1 MVKKTAHDDPNSKT
15 TTHPISPLFALTFTR
30 KQTHRRPPSTSSQLL
45 PPPPKMLAF
54 VFESSPITSF
64 RGAQLPTRL
73 SKCPPRRSYSACRV
87 VTAKAQVTSPA
98 VQEGRNHNA
107 SIDKL
112 LDAGLSVVVLK
123 RGKAN
128 LFRDQRNPMVFAGS
142 VERHIPLP
150 GHTLSDCD
158 PVAVCNGA
166 YACLGYGFFNPH
178 SMFRVRMLK
187 HVAPSDEL
195 DPPLPWDYA
204 AEIVARMRNAVAL
217 REAIA
222 LPGEATNIY
231 RVVNG
236 EGDRLSGLVVD
247 RVADTL
253 VVSSSALWCEK
264 HKDRI
269 IGGLNAVL
277 PSCADIVWRRNVDRL
292 RQDGLADEAE
302 HPAPL
307 NGASTS
313 PTDCD
318 VKYELSRFALT
329 RGQKTGHYADQRE
342 NRAFIRN
349 LVNQRGGSKRV
360 LDLFCYTGGFAMNAA
375 LGSDDC
381 SVVAID
387 SSGRAIEMGQRNAE
401 LNGVSDKIT
410 FVQSDVI
417 KYLRSAEEDQ
427 GSFDV
432 VIVDPPKYAPN
443 VKALP
448 RATHKYRSLNLA
460 AMRMVKQGGLLCT
473 CSCSAAM
480 TQNRHLFVEVIRE
493 AASSLGREVTLLKT
507 VGAASDHPVTPEM
520 PESEYL
526 TMCVFLCR

>member
-1 MVKKTAHDDPNSKT
+1 
-15 TTHPISPLFALTFTR
+15 
-30 KQTHRRPPSTSSQLL
+30 
-45 PPPPKMLAF
+45 MLAF

-64 RGAQLPTRL
+64 RGAQLRTRL
-73 SKCPPRRSYSACRV
+73 GKCPPRRSYSACRV
-87 VTAKAQVTSPA
+87 VTAKAQITSPA
-98 VQEGRNHNA
+98 VPEGRNHNA

-112 LDAGLSVVVLK
+112 LNAGLSVVVLK

-150 GHTLSDCD
+150 GDTLSDCD

-269 IGGLNAVL
+269 ISGLNAVL
-277 PSCADIVWRRNVDRL
+277 PSCSDIVWRRNVDRL
-292 RQDGLADEAE
+292 RQDGLVDDAE
-302 HPAPL
+302 HLTPL

-313 PTDCD
+313 PTDVRAPFHPAVTPSLFTTPNETNTSTTDVRADFHPDITDPAIIVNECD

-349 LVNQRGGSKRV
+349 LVNQRGGSNRV

-375 LGSDDC
+375 LGSDNTA
-381 SVVAID
+381 VVAID
-387 SSGRAIEMGQRNAE
+387 SSGRAIEMGRRNAE

-427 GSFDV
+427 GSYDV

-443 VKALP
+443 VKALQ